1 MDSVTLSP
9 TCLDCRQPPLSP
21 MVETTT
27 TTTTIN
33 EQGTR
38 SSSLISTTDQPG
50 YDRLHS
56 LPVHGICPAEI
67 RVMVY
72 EALVVVVVG
81 KVFYTT
87 DDYSAKERR
96 SVSWT
101 ADYTELHHWLSAC
114 GLAGEFMTRLKK
126 SILGEESIRATYQIS
141 SQGGNLLPNC
151 FSSIMWS
158 CGRVLWVRRRTFDAT
173 WARFMSLGPSTTVF
187 LGVRD
192 EGTINSRDT
201 ASLKSSLSK
210 YSSTKCTQNYNVSA
224 V

>member
-1 MDSVTLSP
+1 M
-9 TCLDCRQPPLSP
+9 DCRLYRAP
-21 MVETTT
+21 
-27 TTTTIN
+27 
-33 EQGTR
+33 
-38 SSSLISTTDQPG
+38 SLALCLRVS
-50 YDRLHS
+50 RR
-56 LPVHGICPAEI
+56 VHDEAEE
-67 RVMVY
+67 VY
-72 EALVVVVVG
+72 
-81 KVFYTT
+81 
-87 DDYSAKERR
+87 
-96 SVSWT
+96 
-101 ADYTELHHWLSAC
+101 
-114 GLAGEFMTRLKK
+114 
-126 SILGEESIRATYQIS
+126 LGVESIRATYQIS